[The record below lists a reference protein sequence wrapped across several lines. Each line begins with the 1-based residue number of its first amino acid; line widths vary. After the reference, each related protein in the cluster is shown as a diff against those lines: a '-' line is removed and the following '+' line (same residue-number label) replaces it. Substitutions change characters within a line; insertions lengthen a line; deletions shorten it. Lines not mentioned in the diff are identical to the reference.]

1 LLLSQTLKRNFNIPE
16 RDDVSFLHSV
26 DLTRDPPTAY
36 NPCIPMKDS
45 TLAIYPTA
53 LKATDQLMRM
63 SRGGCV
69 LGPRVTTLPQVVEA
83 LWRESVDPRTPLS
96 EVGERLVTLEAIAEA
111 APAGIAATSG
121 MADRLLALIR
131 QLKSAALTA
140 ADWRGAYASLPATAQ
155 ARLAAFTPVFDAYA
169 RLLTA
174 RGLADRHD
182 REAAAL
188 DLLHRMEREG
198 RRPQYLEGVE
208 HLLVAEIYDL
218 SLLQFMTIAA
228 LIRLIGDAQLTIQAE
243 PRQVDASRFADLTW
257 NRFAAEESIA
267 DQVLPEFVRRTGRPG
282 RLGFVIEHLFT
293 GVYPAPP
300 DPDATVTVVEAPN
313 PRGEAEGLAR
323 AIRRLLEADDPPALD
338 RIALDRIGIVARD
351 LTPYREYL
359 EAAFRRYRIPLT
371 IAIGQPLRAA
381 SPARALLQLIAIPL
395 EDYRRDALAGLC
407 AGPYAHPAAAGY
419 LSLLDEA
426 GYLDRR
432 TRSLAECI
440 ERRRRELV
448 SPSDPPEDLFGR
460 GVVNRERFRRGAAAW
475 AELLDAIATLEP
487 PATMGDHLARLTA
500 LLERIGFDPIGDA
513 LTGEGAPGAAALWR
527 TLDELGVEAARV
539 VPRRTLTLR
548 EFAAT
553 LETVLRDTAV
563 TSGAA
568 EGGAVRALPL
578 RDARGLDFDRL
589 FILGLNDG
597 VFPRYSPEDPL
608 VPDTTAVALSRALR
622 SRLARRFG
630 DRTPD
635 APGAILRTRG
645 QRNSEEPFLF
655 FLALSMPE
663 RAVVLSCCT
672 EDESGRPLARSPF
685 LDEVTRLLGAA
696 SDLDNDSRPLTSWEE
711 RRENCFDERDFLN
724 QAAARG
730 ELTDTFAAGS
740 FAAGRIQAIA
750 DRIAIERRRM
760 RYLALPTR
768 EELLELQRRAGKND
782 DDTAFIGVFTDR
794 DSVKAAQAGA
804 YDGRVTAGPGL
815 SNFLLGEDRAYR
827 WSAGQ
832 LTELASCGFKF
843 FAHRVLKLRD
853 DDEVD
858 HAPTR
863 LESGELVH
871 EILHAS
877 FDAQPDFGRP
887 DAALA
892 LVAQVAEPFRHR
904 ERAAAR
910 DPVFFDLEWA
920 TIAAMLDE
928 IVRYEI
934 ARSAEGPP
942 PTQIL
947 HEFPFDFVLAAPGT
961 DPAAPSTPPGPPI
974 TVQGRIDRLELYRDG
989 SRLIER
995 LSVIDYK
1002 ASTGLKRLTKLL
1014 RPGTFATSDLQM
1026 PVYLLGAADH
1036 FRAEIAPDPIVQAA
1050 YIALKH
1056 RDKETKPLVVP
1067 LDLLDPAAR
1076 RPGNVAARVRELVRD
1091 ALDGR
1096 FDVDPLE
1103 CSDFCPYRPVCRFA
1117 KGSVQ

>member
-1 LLLSQTLKRNFNIPE
+1 
-16 RDDVSFLHSV
+16 
-26 DLTRDPPTAY
+26 
-36 NPCIPMKDS
+36 MKDS
-45 TLAIYPTA
+45 TLVIYPTA
-53 LKATDQLMRM
+53 RKATDQLTRM

-69 LGPRVTTLPQVVEA
+69 LGARVTTLPQVVEA

-96 EVGERLVTLEAIAEA
+96 EVGERLVLFEAIADA
-111 APAGIAATSG
+111 APRSITATSG

-131 QLKSAALTA
+131 QLKRAALTA
-140 ADWRGAYASLPATAQ
+140 TDWRVAYATLAPTGQ

-188 DLLHRMEREG
+188 DFLHRMERHQ

-218 SLLQFMTIAA
+218 SLLQFMTVAA

-243 PRQVDASRFADLTW
+243 PHKVDASRFADLTW
-257 NRFAAEESIA
+257 NRFAGEESIA

-313 PRGEAEGLAR
+313 PRGEAEAVAR
-323 AIRRLLEADDPPALD
+323 AIRRLLERDAAAIQLD
-338 RIALDRIGIVARD
+338 RIAIVARD
-351 LTPYREYL
+351 LTPYRDYL

-371 IAIGQPLRAA
+371 SAIGQPLRAA

-395 EDYRRDALAGLC
+395 EDYRRDALLGLC
-407 AGPYAHPAAAGY
+407 AGPYARPAAASY
-419 LSLLDEA
+419 LSLLDDA
-426 GYLDRR
+426 GYLDRQ
-432 TRSLAECI
+432 TRSLAKCF
-440 ERRRRELV
+440 ERLRRELA
-448 SPSDPPEDLFGR
+448 SPDDPAHPGQ
-460 GVVNRERFRRGAAAW
+460 RERLRRSAAAW
-475 AELLDAIATLEP
+475 AELLDGLATLEP
-487 PATMGDHLARLTA
+487 PATMAEHLARLTA
-500 LLERIGFDPIGDA
+500 LLGRIGFDPMAGA
-513 LTGEGAPGAAALWR
+513 LSGEGAPGAAALWR
-527 TLDELGVEAARV
+527 TLDELAVEASRV

-548 EFAAT
+548 EFAAA

-563 TSGAA
+563 TSGVA

-578 RDARGLDFDRL
+578 RDARGLDFDLL

-608 VPDTTAVALSRALR
+608 VPDTSAAMLNRALR
-622 SRLARRFG
+622 NQLTRRFG
-630 DRTPD
+630 DRAPD

-663 RAVVLSCCT
+663 RAVVLSCCA

-685 LDEVTRLLGAA
+685 LDEVTRLLGSGSNLDDNSGREPLA
-696 SDLDNDSRPLTSWEE
+696 SWQETWDD
-711 RRENCFDERDFLN
+711 CFDERDFLN

-730 ELTDTFAAGS
+730 ELTTAFAAGS
-740 FAAGRIQAIA
+740 FAAGRIQSIA
-750 DRIAIERRRM
+750 DRIAIERQRM
-760 RYLALPTR
+760 QYLALPTR
-768 EELLELQRRAGKND
+768 EELLELQHRSGKTD
-782 DDTAFIGVFTDR
+782 DGVFSGMLADQG
-794 DSVKAAQAGA
+794 SVKAAQAGA

-815 SNFLLGEDRAYR
+815 TSFIRGEDRAYR

-843 FAHRVLKLRD
+843 FAHRVLRLRD

-871 EILHAS
+871 EILHAY
-877 FDAQPDFGRP
+877 FDAEPDFSHP
-887 DAALA
+887 EAALA
-892 LVAQVAEPFRHR
+892 LVAQVAEPIRLR
-904 ERAAAR
+904 ERGAAR
-910 DPVFFDLEWA
+910 DPMFFDLEWT

-934 ARSAEGPP
+934 ARFAEGTP

-947 HEFPFDFVLAAPGT
+947 HEFPLDFALEAPGT
-961 DPAAPSTPPGPPI
+961 DLAVPGTPAGLPI
-974 TVQGRIDRLELYRDG
+974 TVQGRIDRLELYRGG
-989 SRLIER
+989 SGLIER

-1002 ASTGLKRLTKLL
+1002 ASTGLKRLARML
-1014 RPGTFATSDLQM
+1014 RPDTFATSDLQM
-1026 PVYLLGAADH
+1026 PVYLLGATDH
-1036 FRAEIAPDPIVQAA
+1036 FRVQLAPDAIVQAG

-1067 LDLLDPAAR
+1067 LELLVSTAR
-1076 RPGNVAARVRELVRD
+1076 RRGNVATRVRELVSD

-1103 CSDFCPYRPVCRFA
+1103 CSEWCPYRPVCRFA
-1117 KGSVQ
+1117 KGSAQ

>member
-1 LLLSQTLKRNFNIPE
+1 
-16 RDDVSFLHSV
+16 
-26 DLTRDPPTAY
+26 
-36 NPCIPMKDS
+36 MKDS

-53 LKATDQLMRM
+53 RKATDQLTRM

-69 LGPRVTTLPQVVEA
+69 LGSRVTTLPQVVEA

-96 EVGERLVTLEAIAEA
+96 EVGERLVALEAIAEA

-140 ADWRGAYASLPATAQ
+140 TDWRGAYATQPVTAQ

-169 RLLTA
+169 RLLA
-174 RGLADRHD
+174 VRGLADRHD

-218 SLLQFMTIAA
+218 SLLQFMTVAA
-228 LIRLIGDAQLTIQAE
+228 LIRLVGDAQLTIQAE
-243 PRQVDASRFADLTW
+243 PHRVDASRFADLTW
-257 NRFAAEESIA
+257 NRFAGEESIA

-300 DPDATVTVVEAPN
+300 EPDATVTMVEAPN
-313 PRGEAEGLAR
+313 PRGEAEATAR
-323 AIRRLLEADDPPALD
+323 AIRRLLEGDDPPSLE

-432 TRSLAECI
+432 TRSLAECV
-440 ERRRRELV
+440 ERRRHELV
-448 SPSDPPEDLFGR
+448 SPEWLQ
-460 GVVNRERFRRGAAAW
+460 RGAAAW

-487 PATMGDHLARLTA
+487 PATMGEHLTRLTA
-500 LLERIGFDPIGDA
+500 LLGRIGFDPMAGA

-527 TLDELGVEAARV
+527 TLDELAVEAARV

-563 TSGAA
+563 TSGTA

-608 VPDTTAVALSRALR
+608 VPDATAIALNRALR

-630 DRTPD
+630 DRAPD

-685 LDEVTRLLGAA
+685 LDEVTRLVGAA
-696 SDLDNDSRPLTSWEE
+696 SGLDNDSSRGPSASWEE
-711 RRENCFDERDFLN
+711 SRENCFDERDFLN
-724 QAAARG
+724 RAAARG

-750 DRIAIERRRM
+750 DRIVIERQRM
-760 RYLALPTR
+760 RYLAIPTR
-768 EELLELQRRAGKND
+768 EELLELQHRGGKND
-782 DDTAFIGVFTDR
+782 DDTAFSDVLTDR
-794 DSVKAAQAGA
+794 GSVKAAQAGA
-804 YDGRVTAGPGL
+804 YDGRVTAGQGL
-815 SNFLLGEDRAYR
+815 TNFLLGEDRAYR
-827 WSAGQ
+827 WSAGK

-863 LESGELVH
+863 LESGDLVH
-871 EILHAS
+871 RILRDY
-877 FDAQPDFGRP
+877 FDAKPDFRRP
-887 DAALA
+887 NAALA
-892 LVAQVAEPFRHR
+892 LIAQVAEPIRRR

-910 DPVFFDLEWA
+910 DPVLFDLEWA
-920 TIAAMLDE
+920 TIVAMLDE

-934 ARSAEGPP
+934 VRSAEATS

-947 HEFPFDFVLAAPGT
+947 HEFAFAFALAAPST
-961 DPAAPSTPPGPPI
+961 DPAPPSTPPGPPI
-974 TVQGRIDRLELYRDG
+974 TVQGRIDRLELYRNG
-989 SRLIER
+989 SRQIER

-1026 PVYLLGAADH
+1026 PVYLLGAVDH
-1036 FRAEIAPDPIVQAA
+1036 FRAEMAPNATAQAG

-1056 RDKETKPLVVP
+1056 RDKETKPLPVP
-1067 LDLLDPAAR
+1067 LDLLDPAAQG
-1076 RPGNVAARVRELVRD
+1076 PGNVAVRVRELVGD

-1117 KGSVQ
+1117 KGSAQ